1 MRDGKRKWPVRAH
14 LVWNLGPNCLAKCH
28 IPISKIFVQDTS
40 NTEQQSASRPAEGS
54 GATRFTETTDDTA
67 KAVLDRVQPKFQIL
81 GMNHYCAQRLLD
93 RACNTS
99 FQAETALAE
108 TERTRSFVSS
118 CERCF

>member
-1 MRDGKRKWPVRAH
+1 ME
-14 LVWNLGPNCLAKCH
+14 LGAKVLGNMPH
-28 IPISKIFVQDTS
+28 SNHEIFVQDTS

-54 GATRFTETTDDTA
+54 GASRFTETTDDTA